1 MTNKFI
7 VVGYYTDKYKGEA
20 LEFLRTC
27 IECNVPVYC
36 EHVPDKGGWDKNTR
50 HKPTFIRECLDRF
63 DCNIVYVDV
72 DARFQSYPF
81 LFEILDCDIAYFKG
95 KVWQRGIPEV
105 LSGTI
110 FVKNCSLCKTTF
122 DNFIRHCSEPSC
134 ELEQTF
140 LERSVV
146 DGAKV
151 EILPIEY
158 CAVSDS
164 PRIQDRKVVILH
176 TQASRR
182 LYG

>member
-36 EHVPDKGGWDKNTR
+36 EYVPDKGGWDKNTR

-72 DARFQSYPF
+72 DARFKSYPS
-81 LFEILDCDIAYFKG
+81 LFSTLDCDISYYKG
-95 KVWQRGIPEV
+95 KVWKHGIPEV
-105 LSGTI
+105 LSGTV
-110 FVKNCSLCKTTF
+110 FFKTNAVSRKILDAYIAF
-122 DNFIRHCSEPSC
+122 CGLPGD

-140 LERSVV
+140 LESSIPAE
-146 DGAKV
+146 AKV
-151 EILPIEY
+151 EILPIE
-158 CAVSDS
+158 
-164 PRIQDRKVVILH
+164 
-176 TQASRR
+176 
-182 LYG
+182 